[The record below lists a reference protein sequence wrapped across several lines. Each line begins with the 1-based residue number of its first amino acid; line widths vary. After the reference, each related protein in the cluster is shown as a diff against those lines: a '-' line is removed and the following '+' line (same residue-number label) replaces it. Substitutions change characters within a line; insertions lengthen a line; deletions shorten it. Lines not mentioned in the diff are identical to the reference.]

1 MNEGKLIEGVAC
13 YVANT
18 AMYFPPTFKNSMHEL
33 VKCVTIYVSPPI
45 HFRYRVMDF
54 D

>member
-1 MNEGKLIEGVAC
+1 MNQEKVIECVAC

-18 AMYFPPTFKNSMHEL
+18 AMYFPPTFKNSMREL
-33 VKCVTIYVSPPI
+33 VKGVTIYVSPPI
-45 HFRYRVMDF
+45 HFPYRVTGF